1 MQPCGYVYQKDL
13 PFCLREVWVITAC
26 LALVKATSQRFTVLA
41 VTPDVAKDFYR
52 LQGDLYSYARTKV
65 LLLSAL
71 SWCYCVGY
79 LSAQTHVCGTSDE
92 VISYLKLLRGV
103 TWKCQ
108 IQCWKTRR
116 LICTVEV
123 LRALLLISFSQLL
136 QLMRLADLIGYGHNI
151 ETSPCNRYCNW
162 FFI

>member
-71 SWCYCVGY
+71 
-79 LSAQTHVCGTSDE
+79 
-92 VISYLKLLRGV
+92 
-103 TWKCQ
+103 
-108 IQCWKTRR
+108 
-116 LICTVEV
+116 
-123 LRALLLISFSQLL
+123 
-136 QLMRLADLIGYGHNI
+136 
-151 ETSPCNRYCNW
+151 
-162 FFI
+162 